1 MSSGFYPSSLSRNLV
16 RAGAFGYRENTA
28 VCDVLDGSEEVEMRE
43 HQGSLTLRNVLMLA
57 DLGWKA
63 KAASHSV
70 FRNRYVFV
78 G

>member
-1 MSSGFYPSSLSRNLV
+1 MSSDFYSSSLSRNLV
-16 RAGAFGYRENTA
+16 RTGAFGYRENTA
-28 VCDVLDGSEEVEMRE
+28 VRDALDGSEEVEMRE

-63 KAASHSV
+63 KAASQFV